1 MLHVLVVEMMM
12 SFAWWQ
18 MGENCFLEGLFN
30 KKDNELLRLKHNER
44 LLVLLETHT
53 KAAWRKYWSW

>member
-18 MGENCFLEGLFN
+18 VGGNCPLEGLFH
-30 KKDNELLRLKHNER
+30 KEDNELLTQKHSEH

-53 KAAWRKYWSW
+53 KAAWRKY